1 MSRDTNEYQINP
13 GEDIAIIGMA
23 CRFPGADSLNAFWQ
37 NLKNGVESITAFSE
51 QDLDAAGVDK
61 ELRNRQNYVKAGGVI
76 EGIELFDANFF
87 DYTPKEASMIDPQQ
101 RLFLEQAWM
110 ALEDAGYD
118 PERYPAPIGVF
129 AGTGMNTYLYRNLM
143 SQGGLLQEGGGY
155 FAMVAS
161 DKDFLSTRVS
171 YKCNLTGPSIT
182 VQTACSTSLVAVHM
196 ACQSIRSGECD
207 MALAGGVSVR
217 IPQKSGYLYQEG
229 IILSP
234 DGHCRAFD
242 AKAGGTVIGNGA
254 GVVVLKMLTDA
265 LADGDRIYAV
275 IRGSAINNDG
285 SLKAGYTAPS
295 IDKQASVIAEALAVT
310 QIEPESI
317 SYIEAHGTGTIIGDP
332 IEMKALT
339 KAYGDNSK
347 ERYSCAIGS
356 VKTNIGHLDAA
367 AGIAGLIK
375 TALCLKNKQIPPSLN
390 YENPNPEIDFEHS
403 PFFVNTKLTDWNVN
417 GKPRRAGLSSFGIGG
432 TNVHAILEEA
442 PISQGAE
449 SKRQWQ
455 LMVLSARNKK
465 GLDDQATNLK
475 THLEN
480 NPNLNLADA
489 AYTLQVGRKVFSHRL
504 FFVCRDNQ
512 DGINILN
519 ETVKTDKIFV
529 KQEEGRERPVAFIF
543 TGATGSRETGGSK
556 LYQTEPG
563 FRESADRC
571 ADCLHE
577 IIHMD
582 LRHFMYPDLYP
593 NEAGSITVT
602 PEMKQAALFVNEC
615 ALAELWID
623 WGIKPQVLY
632 GLDWLGECLAAY
644 VGGVISL
651 EDALKAVIVGKFAAV
666 DGIKLNAPQIQIVSG
681 INKAWLSEN
690 EATDLSYW
698 DRSRDNE
705 ASEGLSGLTPDNRF
719 VLLQIGE
726 RQKFNSDNDVAKTD
740 QPLYSSFDGSGSS
753 IDASD
758 ISRESFLLLK
768 TLGQL
773 WLEGVQIDWKSF
785 HKREIRQRISL
796 PAYPFQRERY
806 WIEPLVPMATKETAA
821 SPGDTVNEQTSMT
834 YHQRQDLSTE
844 YVAPR
849 SETERKLVAIWED
862 MIGTKPIGIED
873 DFFELGGHSLLAT
886 EIIFKVREH
895 FNIDVPLDSLFEKP
909 TIANISAYIETY
921 LLTISQQESASSVDN
936 REEGEL

>member
-1 MSRDTNEYQINP
+1 
-13 GEDIAIIGMA
+13 
-23 CRFPGADSLNAFWQ
+23 
-37 NLKNGVESITAFSE
+37 
-51 QDLDAAGVDK
+51 
-61 ELRNRQNYVKAGGVI
+61 
-76 EGIELFDANFF
+76 
-87 DYTPKEASMIDPQQ
+87 
-101 RLFLEQAWM
+101 
-110 ALEDAGYD
+110 
-118 PERYPAPIGVF
+118 
-129 AGTGMNTYLYRNLM
+129 
-143 SQGGLLQEGGGY
+143 
-155 FAMVAS
+155 
-161 DKDFLSTRVS
+161 
-171 YKCNLTGPSIT
+171 
-182 VQTACSTSLVAVHM
+182 
-196 ACQSIRSGECD
+196 
-207 MALAGGVSVR
+207 
-217 IPQKSGYLYQEG
+217 
-229 IILSP
+229 
-234 DGHCRAFD
+234 
-242 AKAGGTVIGNGA
+242 
-254 GVVVLKMLTDA
+254 
-265 LADGDRIYAV
+265 
-275 IRGSAINNDG
+275 
-285 SLKAGYTAPS
+285 
-295 IDKQASVIAEALAVT
+295 
-310 QIEPESI
+310 
-317 SYIEAHGTGTIIGDP
+317 
-332 IEMKALT
+332 
-339 KAYGDNSK
+339 
-347 ERYSCAIGS
+347 
-356 VKTNIGHLDAA
+356 
-367 AGIAGLIK
+367 
-375 TALCLKNKQIPPSLN
+375 
-390 YENPNPEIDFEHS
+390 
-403 PFFVNTKLTDWNVN
+403 
-417 GKPRRAGLSSFGIGG
+417 
-432 TNVHAILEEA
+432 
-442 PISQGAE
+442 
-449 SKRQWQ
+449 
-455 LMVLSARNKK
+455 
-465 GLDDQATNLK
+465 
-475 THLEN
+475 
-480 NPNLNLADA
+480 
-489 AYTLQVGRKVFSHRL
+489 
-504 FFVCRDNQ
+504 
-512 DGINILN
+512 
-519 ETVKTDKIFV
+519 
-529 KQEEGRERPVAFIF
+529 
-543 TGATGSRETGGSK
+543 
-556 LYQTEPG
+556 
-563 FRESADRC
+563 
-571 ADCLHE
+571 
-577 IIHMD
+577 
-582 LRHFMYPDLYP
+582 
-593 NEAGSITVT
+593 
-602 PEMKQAALFVNEC
+602 MKQAALFVNEC